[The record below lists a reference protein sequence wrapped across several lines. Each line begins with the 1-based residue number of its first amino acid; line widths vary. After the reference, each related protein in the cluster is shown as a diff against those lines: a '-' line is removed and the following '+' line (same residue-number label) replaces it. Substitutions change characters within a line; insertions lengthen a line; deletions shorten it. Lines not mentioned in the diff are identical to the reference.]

1 MSVKGRKSAMDDR
14 KRRLSS
20 PVPAG
25 GNSAQKRKM
34 MALDSSTTDSPSRTT
49 PNAESQPE
57 QAGSLDAK
65 LGLDEGFL
73 EVRTAII
80 NQYKEQ

>member
-1 MSVKGRKSAMDDR
+1 MDDR

-34 MALDSSTTDSPSRTT
+34 MAMDSSTADSPSAKAT
-49 PNAESQPE
+49 PAAANDHEQP
-57 QAGSLDAK
+57 GTLDAK

-73 EVRTAII
+73 EVG
-80 NQYKEQ
+80 